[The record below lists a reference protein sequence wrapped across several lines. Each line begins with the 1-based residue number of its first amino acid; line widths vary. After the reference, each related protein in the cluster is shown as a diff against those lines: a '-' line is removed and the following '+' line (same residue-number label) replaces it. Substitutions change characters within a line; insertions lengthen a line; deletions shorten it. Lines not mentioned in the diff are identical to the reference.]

1 MNAPAVSQALPRAAA
16 VRPRQWP
23 PFAYRY
29 DAALIL
35 VAAAVLALGLVMV
48 ASASTSI
55 AARVHGDPL
64 AYFWRQS
71 AHAVVAIGAAAL
83 AMRIPMRLWERAGPA
98 LMIAA
103 VVLLVLVLVPGV
115 GREVNGSTRWLGAGA
130 FTVQPSELAKPGAV
144 IWLAG
149 YLVRRAEE
157 VRSARSGFLKPLAVI
172 GAVSALLLA
181 EPDHGATAV
190 LCATALGMLFLAGV
204 PVARFALWAGGGAAL
219 MVAVALTKPY
229 IVERLTSFLDPW
241 ADPYDSGYQ
250 LAQAL
255 IAVGRGDWF
264 GVGLGEGVQKLF
276 YLPEAHTD
284 FLFAVLAEELGLAGM
299 VATIALYTFLVLRSF
314 AIGRAAG
321 TAGSAFAEYVA
332 CGIGLLLG
340 LHVFVNVGVNLGL
353 LPTKGL
359 TLPLMSYGGSSLVT
373 SAASIGILLRIDHE
387 RRMARWSEAP

>member
-1 MNAPAVSQALPRAAA
+1 MTAPAGSQALPREAAA
-16 VRPRQWP
+16 GSE
-23 PFAYRY
+23 AATYRH
-29 DAALIL
+29 DAAFIL
-35 VAAAVLALGLVMV
+35 VTAAVLALGLVMV

-71 AHAVVAIGAAAL
+71 AHLAVAAGAMAL
-83 AMRIPMRLWERAGPA
+83 AARIPVRIWERAGPF
-98 LMIAA
+98 LMLAA
-103 VVLLVLVLVPGV
+103 VALLVLVLVPGV
-115 GREVNGSTRWLGAGA
+115 GREVNGSTRWLGLGP
-130 FTVQPSELAKPGAV
+130 FNLQPSEPAKLFVV

-157 VRSARSGFLKPLAVI
+157 VRAARSGFLKPIAVLAV
-172 GAVSALLLA
+172 VSALLLA
-181 EPDHGATAV
+181 EPDHGTTAV

-204 PVARFALWAGGGAAL
+204 PIATFTLWAGGGAVLIA
-219 MVAVALTKPY
+219 AVALTKPY
-229 IVERLTSFLDPW
+229 IIERLISFLDPW

-255 IAVGRGDWF
+255 IAIGRGDWL

-299 VATIALYTFLVLRSF
+299 MVTVALYTFLVLRSLE
-314 AIGRAAG
+314 IGRAAG
-321 TAGSAFAEYVA
+321 AAGARFAEYA
-332 CGIGLLLG
+332 AYGIGLLLG
-340 LHVFVNVGVNLGL
+340 LQVFVNLGVNLGL

-359 TLPLMSYGGSSLVT
+359 TLPLMSYGGSSLVA
-373 SAASIGILLRIDHE
+373 SAAGIGVLLRIDHE
-387 RRMARWSEAP
+387 RRTAQCREAS